1 MIPMPTKYL
10 RLPIAVPNTNVLA
23 TSWMEIYDS
32 LIFHERLFNKLDMNI
47 KQVKVTAQFALSA
60 ITFNWIY

>member
-10 RLPIAVPNTNVLA
+10 RVPIAVPKTNVLA

-47 KQVKVTAQFALSA
+47 KQAKVTTQYVISA
-60 ITFNWIY
+60 ITLNWIY